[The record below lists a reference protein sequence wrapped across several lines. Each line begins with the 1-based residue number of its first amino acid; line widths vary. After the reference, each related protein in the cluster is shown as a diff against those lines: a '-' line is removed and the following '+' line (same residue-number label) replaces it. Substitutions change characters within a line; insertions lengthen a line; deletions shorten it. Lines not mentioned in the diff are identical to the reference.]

1 MAELLLELFS
11 EEIPARMQARASE
24 DLTKL
29 VTDGLKAAD
38 LGFDNVEALV
48 TPRRLTLI
56 IDGLPDKQPDLREER
71 RGPRADA
78 PEKAIAGFL
87 AGNGVTL
94 EQCEK
99 RETPKGVFLF
109 AIVEQKGRD
118 SADVIKD
125 IIEDAMAKLPW
136 PKSMRWADQK
146 VRWVR
151 QLDRILCLFDG
162 KVIPASFGPVT
173 AGNITSG
180 HRFLAPATFSVA
192 NAAEYKAKLA
202 FAKVMLDREE
212 RKKVILDGARKL
224 AASEGFTLLEDNG
237 LLEEVCGLVEW
248 PVPVMGKVDDQFM
261 DIPREVLETS
271 MREHQ
276 KYFVVEDSNGKL
288 AARFITIS
296 NMVTLD
302 ANAQIIAGNERVLR
316 ARLHDAKFFWD
327 QDRKVTLEARLPKL
341 DNIVFHAK
349 LGSLAARVLRLRVLA
364 RELSADIPGC
374 DVKLADRAAEIAKA
388 DLVSNMVFEFT
399 ELQGLMGKYY
409 AENDGEAPEVAN
421 AIAQHYAPAGPSDMC
436 PTAPV
441 SVAVA
446 LAEKLDTLAGF
457 FTIDEKPT
465 GSKDPFALRR
475 AALGVIR
482 LVLENGLRVPLR
494 RAFAFAVSQYPE
506 KIMLPPSPEGFG
518 DSVNPLKKIAISKEE
533 KVREIV
539 DSLMNFFTDRLKVH
553 LREQGVRHDL
563 VSAVF
568 ALDGEDDLVRL
579 LARVDALADFV
590 SGESGVNLMAGYKRA
605 SNILRIEEKKDEKS
619 YDADVSADL
628 LTQDEERKLYEAL
641 INVRH
646 KALPLLRAENYAAAM
661 AEFAHLRGPVDA
673 FFEGVTVNSDKAEE
687 RANRLKLLAQ
697 IRTALHD
704 IADFSKIES

>member
-11 EEIPARMQARASE
+11 EEIPARMQARAAQ

-38 LGFDNVEALV
+38 LGFDKVEALV

-56 IDGLPDKQPDLREER
+56 VDGLPEKQPDLREER

-78 PEKAIAGFL
+78 PEKAINGFL

-94 EQCEK
+94 DQCEK

-109 AIVEQKGRD
+109 AIVEQKGRAA
-118 SADVIKD
+118 SEVIND
-125 IIEDAMAKLPW
+125 IIEDAMNKLPW

-146 VRWVR
+146 IRWVR

-162 KVIPASFGPVT
+162 KVIPVTYGPVT
-173 AGNITSG
+173 AGDTTRG
-180 HRFLAPATFSVA
+180 HRFLAPAEFSVA
-192 NAAEYKAKLA
+192 NAADYKEKLRA
-202 FAKVMLDREE
+202 AKVMLDREE
-212 RKKVILDGARKL
+212 RKQVILEGAKKL
-224 AASEGFTLLEDNG
+224 AASEGFALLEDNG

-248 PVPVMGKVDDQFM
+248 PVPVMGMVDDQFM

-276 KYFVVEDSNGKL
+276 KYFVVEDKAGKL
-288 AARFITIS
+288 AARFITVS
-296 NMVTLD
+296 NMVTAD
-302 ANAQIIAGNERVLR
+302 KNAKIIAGNERVLR

-327 QDRKVTLEARLPKL
+327 QDRKVTLQSRLPKL

-349 LGSLAARVLRLRVLA
+349 LGSLAERVMRLRGLA
-364 RELSADIPGC
+364 RELSADIPNC
-374 DVKLADRAAEIAKA
+374 DVKLADRAAEIGKA
-388 DLVSNMVFEFT
+388 DLVSQMVFEFT

-421 AIAQHYAPAGPSDMC
+421 AIAEHYAPAGPSDMC

-441 SVAVA
+441 SVALA

-457 FTIDEKPT
+457 FAIDEKPT

-482 LVLENGLRVPLR
+482 LVLENGLRLPLGR
-494 RAFAFAVSQYPE
+494 IFAFAVSQYPADIRRDE
-506 KIMLPPSPEGFG
+506 AVEDL
-518 DSVNPLKKIAISKEE
+518 LA
-533 KVREIV
+533 
-539 DSLMNFFTDRLKVH
+539 FFADRLKVH

-579 LARVDALADFV
+579 LARVEALSDFV

-605 SNILRIEEKKDEKS
+605 SNILRIEEKKDGTS

-628 LTQDEERKLYEAL
+628 LSLEEERKLYEAL
-641 INVRH
+641 IDVRH
-646 KALPLLRAENYAAAM
+646 KALPLLRDEDYAAAM
-661 AEFAHLRGPVDA
+661 TEFARLREPVDT
-673 FFEGVTVNSDKAEE
+673 FFEKVTVNSDNADE

>member
-29 VTDGLKAAD
+29 VIDGLKAAD
-38 LGFDNVEALV
+38 LAFDNVEALV

-87 AGNGVTL
+87 GGNGVTL

-125 IIEDAMAKLPW
+125 IIEDAMSKLPW

-173 AGNITSG
+173 AGDITSG

-296 NMVTLD
+296 NMVTMD

-327 QDRKVTLEARLPKL
+327 QDRKVTLEQRLPKL

-349 LGSLAARVLRLRVLA
+349 LGSLAERVLRLRGLA

-374 DVKLADRAAEIAKA
+374 DIKLADRAAEIAKA

-494 RAFAFAVSQYPE
+494 RAFAFAVSQYPASIRRDE
-506 KIMLPPSPEGFG
+506 
-518 DSVNPLKKIAISKEE
+518 A
-533 KVREIV
+533 V
-539 DSLMNFFTDRLKVH
+539 DELLAFFADRLKVH

-673 FFEGVTVNSDKAEE
+673 FFEGVTVNSDKADE

>member
-24 DLTKL
+24 DLSKL

-38 LGFDNVEALV
+38 LAFDNVEVFV
-48 TPRRLTLI
+48 TPRRLALI
-56 IDGLPDKQPDLREER
+56 IDGLPEKQPDLREER

-78 PEKAIAGFL
+78 PEKAISGFL

-109 AIVEQKGRD
+109 AIVEQKGRPA
-118 SADVIKD
+118 SEVIKD
-125 IIEDAMAKLPW
+125 IIEDAMNKLPW

-162 KVIPASFGPVT
+162 KVIPVTYGPVT
-173 AGNITSG
+173 AGDSTRG
-180 HRFLAPATFSVA
+180 HRFLAPAEFSVA
-192 NAAEYKAKLA
+192 NAAEYKEKLRA
-202 FAKVMLDREE
+202 AKVMIDREE
-212 RKKVILDGARKL
+212 RKQVILEGAKKL
-224 AASEGFTLLEDNG
+224 AAAEGYELLEDNG

-276 KYFVVEDSNGKL
+276 KYFVVEDKDGKL

-296 NMVTLD
+296 NMVTAD
-302 ANAQIIAGNERVLR
+302 NNAKIIAGNERVLR

-327 QDRKVTLEARLPKL
+327 QDRKVTLQSRLPKL
-341 DNIVFHAK
+341 ENIVFHAK
-349 LGSLAARVLRLRVLA
+349 LGSLAERVLRLRGLA
-364 RELSADIPGC
+364 RELSADIPNC
-374 DVKLADRAAEIAKA
+374 DVKLADRAAEIGKA
-388 DLVSNMVFEFT
+388 DLVSQMVFEFT

-421 AIAQHYAPAGPSDMC
+421 AIAEHYAPAGPSDSC

-457 FTIDEKPT
+457 FAIGEKPT

-482 LVLENGLRVPLR
+482 LVLENGLRLPLR
-494 RAFAFAVSQYPE
+494 RVFNFAIKQYDEALQNVAIEENKGKGIFALAHIHHQGERPE
-506 KIMLPPSPEGFG
+506 VQE
-518 DSVNPLKKIAISKEE
+518 
-533 KVREIV
+533 
-539 DSLMNFFTDRLKVH
+539 LMTFFADRLKVH

-579 LARVDALADFV
+579 LARVEALSDFV

-605 SNILRIEEKKDEKS
+605 SNILRIEEKKDNTS
-619 YDADVSADL
+619 YDADVSASL
-628 LTQDEERKLYEAL
+628 LREEEERKLYEAL
-641 INVRH
+641 IDVRH
-646 KALPLLRAENYAAAM
+646 KALPLLRDEDYAAAM
-661 AEFAHLRGPVDA
+661 AEFARLREPVDA
-673 FFEGVTVNSDKAEE
+673 FFEKVTVNSDNADE

>member
-11 EEIPARMQARASE
+11 EEIPARMQARASA
-24 DLTKL
+24 DLEKL

-38 LGFDNVEALV
+38 LSFGKVESLV

-56 IDGLPDKQPDLREER
+56 IEDLPEKQPDLREER

-78 PEKAIAGFL
+78 PEKAINGFL
-87 AGNGVTL
+87 TGNGVTL

-109 AIVEQKGRD
+109 AIVEQKGRAA
-118 SADVIKD
+118 SVVLKD
-125 IIEDAMAKLPW
+125 IIEDAMNKLPW
-136 PKSMRWADQK
+136 PKSMRWADHK

-162 KVIPASFGPVT
+162 NVVPVSYGVVT

-180 HRFLAPATFSVA
+180 HRFLAPAPFSVK
-192 NAAEYKAKLA
+192 NASEYKAKLN

-212 RKKVILDGARKL
+212 RKRVIADGCRKIADDAGL
-224 AASEGFTLLEDNG
+224 KLVDDQG
-237 LLEEVCGLVEW
+237 LLDEVCGLVEW
-248 PVPVMGKVDDQFM
+248 PVPVMGKIDDHFM
-261 DIPREVLETS
+261 DVPREVLETS

-276 KYFVVEDSNGKL
+276 KYFVLEDASGKL

-296 NMVTLD
+296 NMITMD
-302 ANAQIIAGNERVLR
+302 GNAQIIAGNERVLR

-327 QDRKVTLEARLPKL
+327 QDRKVTLETRLPKL
-341 DNIVFHAK
+341 ETIVFHAK
-349 LGSLAARVLRLRVLA
+349 LGTVAERVLRMRGLA
-364 RELSADIPGC
+364 REVSSAIPGC

-409 AENDGEAPEVAN
+409 AENDGEKPEVAQ
-421 AIAQHYAPAGPSDMC
+421 AIAEHYAPAGPSDTC

-457 FTIDEKPT
+457 FAIDEKPT

-482 LVLENGLRVPLR
+482 LVLENGLRLPLR
-494 RAFAFAVSQYPE
+494 RLFAYAVSQYPAS
-506 KIMLPPSPEGFG
+506 IRR
-518 DSVNPLKKIAISKEE
+518 DAAVEE
-533 KVREIV
+533 
-539 DSLMNFFTDRLKVH
+539 LLAFFADRLKVH

-605 SNILRIEEKKDEKS
+605 SNILRIEEKKDDTS
-619 YDADVSADL
+619 YDATVDVAL
-628 LTQDEERKLYEAL
+628 LSQDEERRLYEAL
-641 INVRH
+641 IDVRH
-646 KALPLLRAENYAAAM
+646 KALPLLRAEDYAAAM
-661 AEFAHLRGPVDA
+661 AGFAELRGPVDA
-673 FFEGVTVNSDKAEE
+673 FFEKVTVNSDNADE

-697 IRTALHD
+697 IRTAMHD

>member
-24 DLTKL
+24 DLSKL

-38 LGFDNVEALV
+38 LAFDNVEALV
-48 TPRRLTLI
+48 TPRRLALI
-56 IDGLPDKQPDLREER
+56 IDGLPEKQPDLREER

-78 PEKAIAGFL
+78 PEKAISGFL

-109 AIVEQKGRD
+109 AIVEQKGRPA
-118 SADVIKD
+118 SEVIKD
-125 IIEDAMAKLPW
+125 IIEDAMNKLPW

-162 KVIPASFGPVT
+162 KVIPVTYGPVT
-173 AGNITSG
+173 AGDSTRG
-180 HRFLAPATFSVA
+180 HRFLAPAEFSVA
-192 NAAEYKAKLA
+192 NAAEYKEKLRA
-202 FAKVMLDREE
+202 AKVMIDREE
-212 RKKVILDGARKL
+212 RKQVILEGAKKL
-224 AASEGFTLLEDNG
+224 AAAEGYELLEDNG

-276 KYFVVEDSNGKL
+276 KYFVVEDKDGKL

-296 NMVTLD
+296 NMVTAD
-302 ANAQIIAGNERVLR
+302 NNAKIIAGNERVLR

-327 QDRKVTLEARLPKL
+327 QDRKVTLQSRLPKL

-349 LGSLAARVLRLRVLA
+349 LGSLAERVLRLRGLA
-364 RELSADIPGC
+364 REVSAEIPGC
-374 DVKLADRAAEIAKA
+374 DVKLADRAAEIGKA
-388 DLVSNMVFEFT
+388 DLVSQMVFEFT

-421 AIAQHYAPAGPSDMC
+421 AIAEHYAPAGPSDMC

-441 SVAVA
+441 SVALA

-457 FTIDEKPT
+457 FAIDEKPT

-482 LVLENGLRVPLR
+482 LVLENGLRLPLR
-494 RAFAFAVSQYPE
+494 RLFAFAVSQYPATIRRDE
-506 KIMLPPSPEGFG
+506 AVEDL
-518 DSVNPLKKIAISKEE
+518 LA
-533 KVREIV
+533 
-539 DSLMNFFTDRLKVH
+539 FFADRLKVH

-579 LARVDALADFV
+579 LARVEALSDFV

-605 SNILRIEEKKDEKS
+605 SNILRIEEKKDDTS
-619 YDADVSADL
+619 YKADVSADL
-628 LTQDEERKLYEAL
+628 LSLEEERKLYEAL
-641 INVRH
+641 IDVRH
-646 KALPLLRAENYAAAM
+646 KALPLLRDEDYAAAM
-661 AEFAHLRGPVDA
+661 TEFARLREPVDA
-673 FFEGVTVNSDKAEE
+673 FFEKVTVNSDNADE

>member
-11 EEIPARMQARASE
+11 EEIPARMQARAAE
-24 DLTKL
+24 DLSKL
-29 VTDGLKAAD
+29 VTDGLKTAD
-38 LGFDNVEALV
+38 LAFDKVEALV

-56 IDGLPDKQPDLREER
+56 VDGLPEKQPDLREER

-78 PEKAIAGFL
+78 PEKAINGFL

-94 EQCEK
+94 DQCEK

-109 AIVEQKGRD
+109 AIVEQKGRAA
-118 SADVIKD
+118 SEVIKD
-125 IIEDAMAKLPW
+125 IIEDAMNKLPW

-146 VRWVR
+146 IRWVR

-162 KVIPASFGPVT
+162 KVIPVSYGPVT
-173 AGNITSG
+173 AGDTTRG
-180 HRFLAPATFSVA
+180 HRFLAPAEFSVA
-192 NAAEYKAKLA
+192 NAADYKEKLRA
-202 FAKVMLDREE
+202 AKVMLDREE
-212 RKKVILDGARKL
+212 RKQVILDGAKKL
-224 AASEGFTLLEDNG
+224 AASEGFALLEDNG

-276 KYFVVEDSNGKL
+276 KYFVVEDKNGKL
-288 AARFITIS
+288 AARFITVS
-296 NMVTLD
+296 NMITAD
-302 ANAQIIAGNERVLR
+302 NNAKIIAGNERVLR

-327 QDRKVTLEARLPKL
+327 QDRKVTLQSRLPKL
-341 DNIVFHAK
+341 DSIVFHAK
-349 LGSLAARVLRLRVLA
+349 LGSLAERVLRLRGLA
-364 RELSADIPGC
+364 REVSAEIPGC
-374 DVKLADRAAEIAKA
+374 DVKLADRAAEIGKA
-388 DLVSNMVFEFT
+388 DLVSQMVFEFT

-421 AIAQHYAPAGPSDMC
+421 AIAEHYAPAGPSDMC

-441 SVAVA
+441 SVALA

-457 FTIDEKPT
+457 FAIDEKPT

-482 LVLENGLRVPLR
+482 LVLENGLRLPLR
-494 RAFAFAVSQYPE
+494 RLFAFAVSQYPATIRRDE
-506 KIMLPPSPEGFG
+506 AVEDLL
-518 DSVNPLKKIAISKEE
+518 V
-533 KVREIV
+533 
-539 DSLMNFFTDRLKVH
+539 FFADRLKVH
-553 LREQGVRHDL
+553 LRERGVRHDL

-579 LARVDALADFV
+579 LARVEALSDFV

-605 SNILRIEEKKDEKS
+605 SNILRIEEKKDDMS
-619 YDADVSADL
+619 YEADVSADL
-628 LTQDEERKLYEAL
+628 LSLEEERKLYEAL
-641 INVRH
+641 IDVRH
-646 KALPLLRAENYAAAM
+646 KASPLLRDEDYAAAM
-661 AEFAHLRGPVDA
+661 TEFARLREPVDA
-673 FFEGVTVNSDKAEE
+673 FFEKVTVNSDNAAE

>member
-87 AGNGVTL
+87 AGNGVML

-192 NAAEYKAKLA
+192 NATEYKAKLA

-276 KYFVVEDSNGKL
+276 KYFVVEDSTGKL

-349 LGSLAARVLRLRVLA
+349 LGSLAERVLRLRGLA

-374 DVKLADRAAEIAKA
+374 DVKLADRAAAIAKA

-494 RAFAFAVSQYPE
+494 RAFAFAVSQYPASIRRDE
-506 KIMLPPSPEGFG
+506 
-518 DSVNPLKKIAISKEE
+518 A
-533 KVREIV
+533 V
-539 DSLMNFFTDRLKVH
+539 DELLAFFADRLKVH

>member
-173 AGNITSG
+173 ASNITSG

-349 LGSLAARVLRLRVLA
+349 LGSLAERVLRLRGLA

-409 AENDGEAPEVAN
+409 AENDGEALEVAN

-494 RAFAFAVSQYPE
+494 RAFAFAVSQYPASIRRDE
-506 KIMLPPSPEGFG
+506 
-518 DSVNPLKKIAISKEE
+518 A
-533 KVREIV
+533 V
-539 DSLMNFFTDRLKVH
+539 DELLAFFADRLKVH

>member
-224 AASEGFTLLEDNG
+224 AQSEGFTLLEDNG

-276 KYFVVEDSNGKL
+276 KYFVVEDSTGKL

-349 LGSLAARVLRLRVLA
+349 LGSLAERVLRLRGLA

-494 RAFAFAVSQYPE
+494 RAFAFAVSQYPASIRRDE
-506 KIMLPPSPEGFG
+506 
-518 DSVNPLKKIAISKEE
+518 A
-533 KVREIV
+533 V
-539 DSLMNFFTDRLKVH
+539 DELLAFFADRLKVH

-673 FFEGVTVNSDKAEE
+673 FFEGVTVNSDKADE

>member
-11 EEIPARMQARASE
+11 EEIPARMQARAAQ
-24 DLTKL
+24 DLSKL

-38 LGFDNVEALV
+38 LGFDKVEALV

-56 IDGLPDKQPDLREER
+56 VDGLPEKQPDLREER

-78 PEKAIAGFL
+78 PEKAINGFL

-94 EQCEK
+94 DQCEK

-109 AIVEQKGRD
+109 AIVEQKGRAA
-118 SADVIKD
+118 SEVIND
-125 IIEDAMAKLPW
+125 IIEDAMNKLPW

-146 VRWVR
+146 IRWVR

-162 KVIPASFGPVT
+162 KVIPVTYGPAT
-173 AGNITSG
+173 AGDTTRG
-180 HRFLAPATFSVA
+180 HRFLAPAEFSVA
-192 NAAEYKAKLA
+192 NAADYKEKLRA
-202 FAKVMLDREE
+202 AKVMLDREE
-212 RKKVILDGARKL
+212 RKQVILEGAKKL
-224 AASEGFTLLEDNG
+224 AASEGFALLEDNG

-276 KYFVVEDSNGKL
+276 KYFVVEDKAGKL
-288 AARFITIS
+288 AARFITVS
-296 NMVTLD
+296 NMVTAD
-302 ANAQIIAGNERVLR
+302 KNAKIIAGNERVLR

-327 QDRKVTLEARLPKL
+327 QDRKVTLQSRLPKL

-349 LGSLAARVLRLRVLA
+349 LGSLAERVMRLRGLA
-364 RELSADIPGC
+364 RELSADIPNC
-374 DVKLADRAAEIAKA
+374 DVKLADRAAEIGKA
-388 DLVSNMVFEFT
+388 DLVSQMVFEFT

-421 AIAQHYAPAGPSDMC
+421 AIAEHYAPAGPSDMC

-441 SVAVA
+441 SVALA

-457 FTIDEKPT
+457 FAIDEKPT

-482 LVLENGLRVPLR
+482 LVLENGLRLPLGR
-494 RAFAFAVSQYPE
+494 IFAFAVSQYPADIRRDE
-506 KIMLPPSPEGFG
+506 AVEDL
-518 DSVNPLKKIAISKEE
+518 LA
-533 KVREIV
+533 
-539 DSLMNFFTDRLKVH
+539 FFADRLKVH

-579 LARVDALADFV
+579 LARVEALSDFV

-605 SNILRIEEKKDEKS
+605 SNILRIEEKKDGTS

-628 LTQDEERKLYEAL
+628 LSLEEERKLYEAL
-641 INVRH
+641 IDVRH
-646 KALPLLRAENYAAAM
+646 KALPLLRDEDYAAAM
-661 AEFAHLRGPVDA
+661 TEFARLREPVDT
-673 FFEGVTVNSDKAEE
+673 FFEKVTVNSDNADE

>member
-11 EEIPARMQARASE
+11 EEIPARMQANAVARLAETVSAW
-24 DLTKL
+24 LNGA
-29 VTDGLKAAD
+29 GLEY
-38 LGFDNVEALV
+38 NRVETLV

-56 IDGLPDKQPDLREER
+56 VDGLPLKQPDMREER
-71 RGPRADA
+71 RGPRVDA
-78 PEKAIAGFL
+78 PERAINGFL

-99 RETPKGVFLF
+99 RQTPKGEFLF
-109 AIVEQKGRD
+109 AIVEEKGRD
-118 SADVIKD
+118 TADVLKQG
-125 IIEDAMAKLPW
+125 IEDAMAILPW

-151 QLDRILCLFDG
+151 QLESILCLFNG
-162 KVIPASFGPVT
+162 KVIPVSFGPVT
-173 AGNITSG
+173 AGDVTRG

-192 NAAEYKAKLA
+192 NASEYKEKLRTA
-202 FAKVMLDREE
+202 MVMLDREE
-212 RKKVILDGARKL
+212 RKQVILDGAKKL
-224 AASEGFTLLEDNG
+224 AADAGFDLLEDNG

-248 PVPVMGKVDDQFM
+248 PVPVMGKVDDLFM

-276 KYFVVEDSNGKL
+276 KYFVVEDKNGKL
-288 AARFITIS
+288 AARFITVS
-296 NMVTLD
+296 NMVTAD
-302 ANAQIIAGNERVLR
+302 NNAKIIAGNERVLR

-327 QDRKVTLEARLPKL
+327 QDRKVTLQSRLPKL
-341 DNIVFHAK
+341 DSIVFHAK
-349 LGSLAARVLRLRVLA
+349 LGSLSERVLRLRGLA
-364 RELSADIPGC
+364 RELSADIPSC
-374 DVKLADRAAEIAKA
+374 DVKLADRAAEIGKA
-388 DLVSNMVFEFT
+388 DLVSQMVFEFT

-421 AIAQHYAPAGPSDMC
+421 AIAEHYAPAGPSDMC

-441 SVAVA
+441 SVAFA

-457 FTIDEKPT
+457 FTVDEKPT

-482 LVLENGLRVPLR
+482 LVLENGLRLPLR
-494 RAFAFAVSQYPE
+494 RVFAFAVSQYPT
-506 KIMLPPSPEGFG
+506 
-518 DSVNPLKKIAISKEE
+518 AI
-533 KVREIV
+533 RRDAAV
-539 DSLMNFFTDRLKVH
+539 DDLLAFFADRLKVH

-568 ALDGEDDLVRL
+568 ALDGEYDLVRL
-579 LARVDALADFV
+579 LARVEALSDFV

-605 SNILRIEEKKDEKS
+605 SNILRIEEKKDDTS

-628 LTQDEERKLYEAL
+628 LSVDEERKLYEAL
-641 INVRH
+641 IDVRH
-646 KALPLLRAENYAAAM
+646 KALPLLRDEDYAAAM
-661 AEFAHLRGPVDA
+661 TEFARLREPVDA
-673 FFEGVTVNSDKAEE
+673 FFEQVTVNSDKADE

-704 IADFSKIES
+704 IADFSKIET

>member
-38 LGFDNVEALV
+38 LAFDNVEALV

-56 IDGLPDKQPDLREER
+56 INGLPDKQPDLREER

-276 KYFVVEDSNGKL
+276 KYFVVEDSTSKL

-349 LGSLAARVLRLRVLA
+349 LGSLAERVLRLRGLA

-494 RAFAFAVSQYPE
+494 RAFAFAVSQYPASIRRDE
-506 KIMLPPSPEGFG
+506 
-518 DSVNPLKKIAISKEE
+518 A
-533 KVREIV
+533 V
-539 DSLMNFFTDRLKVH
+539 DELLAFFADRLKVH

-673 FFEGVTVNSDKAEE
+673 FFEGVTVNSDKADE

>member
-11 EEIPARMQARASE
+11 EEIPARMQARAAE

-38 LGFDNVEALV
+38 LGFDKVEALV

-56 IDGLPDKQPDLREER
+56 VDGLPEKQPDLREER

-78 PEKAIAGFL
+78 PEKAINGFL

-94 EQCEK
+94 DQCEK

-109 AIVEQKGRD
+109 AIVEQKGRAA
-118 SADVIKD
+118 SEVIKD
-125 IIEDAMAKLPW
+125 IIEDAMNKLPW

-146 VRWVR
+146 IRWVR

-162 KVIPASFGPVT
+162 KIIPVTYGPVT
-173 AGNITSG
+173 AGDTTRG
-180 HRFLAPATFSVA
+180 HRFLAPAEFSVS
-192 NAAEYKAKLA
+192 NAAEYKEKLRA
-202 FAKVMLDREE
+202 AKVMLDREE
-212 RKKVILDGARKL
+212 RKQVILEGAKKL
-224 AASEGFTLLEDNG
+224 AASEGFELLEDNG

-276 KYFVVEDSNGKL
+276 KYFVVEDKAGKL
-288 AARFITIS
+288 AARFITVS
-296 NMVTLD
+296 NMITAD
-302 ANAQIIAGNERVLR
+302 NNAKIIAGNERVLR

-327 QDRKVTLEARLPKL
+327 QDRKVTLQSRLPKL

-349 LGSLAARVLRLRVLA
+349 LGSLAERVLRLRGLA
-364 RELSADIPGC
+364 REVSAEIPGC
-374 DVKLADRAAEIAKA
+374 DVKLADRAAEIGKA
-388 DLVSNMVFEFT
+388 DLVSQMVFEFT

-421 AIAQHYAPAGPSDMC
+421 AIAEHYAPAGPSDMC

-441 SVAVA
+441 SVALA

-457 FTIDEKPT
+457 FAIDEKPT

-482 LVLENGLRVPLR
+482 LVLENGLRLPLR
-494 RAFAFAVSQYPE
+494 RLFAFAVSQYPATIRRDE
-506 KIMLPPSPEGFG
+506 AVEDL
-518 DSVNPLKKIAISKEE
+518 LA
-533 KVREIV
+533 
-539 DSLMNFFTDRLKVH
+539 FFADRLKVH

-579 LARVDALADFV
+579 LARVEALSDFV

-605 SNILRIEEKKDEKS
+605 SNILRIEEKKDNTS
-619 YDADVSADL
+619 YKADVSADL
-628 LTQDEERKLYEAL
+628 LSLEEERKLYEAL
-641 INVRH
+641 IDVRH
-646 KALPLLRAENYAAAM
+646 KALPLLRDEDYAAAM
-661 AEFAHLRGPVDA
+661 TEFARLREPVDA
-673 FFEGVTVNSDKAEE
+673 FFEKVTVNSDNADE

>member
-11 EEIPARMQARASE
+11 EEIPARMQARAAE

-29 VTDGLKAAD
+29 LTDGLKAAD
-38 LGFDNVEALV
+38 LGFDKIEALV

-56 IDGLPDKQPDLREER
+56 VDGLPEKQPDLREER

-78 PEKAIAGFL
+78 PEKAINGFL

-94 EQCEK
+94 DQCEK

-109 AIVEQKGRD
+109 AIVEQKGRAA
-118 SADVIKD
+118 SEVIND
-125 IIEDAMAKLPW
+125 IVEDAMNKLPW

-146 VRWVR
+146 IRWVR

-162 KVIPASFGPVT
+162 KVIPVTYGPVT
-173 AGNITSG
+173 AGDTTRG
-180 HRFLAPATFSVA
+180 HRFLAPAEFSVS
-192 NAAEYKAKLA
+192 NAAEYKEKLRA
-202 FAKVMLDREE
+202 AKVMLDREE
-212 RKKVILDGARKL
+212 RKQVILEGAKKL
-224 AASEGFTLLEDNG
+224 AAAEGFELLEDNG

-276 KYFVVEDSNGKL
+276 KYFVVEDKAGKL
-288 AARFITIS
+288 AARFITVS
-296 NMVTLD
+296 NMITAD
-302 ANAQIIAGNERVLR
+302 NNAKIIAGNERVLR

-327 QDRKVTLEARLPKL
+327 QDRKVTLQSRLPKL

-349 LGSLAARVLRLRVLA
+349 LGSLAERVLRLRGLA
-364 RELSADIPGC
+364 REVSAEIPGC
-374 DVKLADRAAEIAKA
+374 DVKLADRAAEIGKA
-388 DLVSNMVFEFT
+388 DLVSQMVFEFT

-421 AIAQHYAPAGPSDMC
+421 AIAEHYAPAGPSDMC

-441 SVAVA
+441 SVALA

-457 FTIDEKPT
+457 FAIDEKPT

-482 LVLENGLRVPLR
+482 LVLENGLRLPLR
-494 RAFAFAVSQYPE
+494 RLFAFAVSQYPATIRRDE
-506 KIMLPPSPEGFG
+506 AVEDL
-518 DSVNPLKKIAISKEE
+518 LA
-533 KVREIV
+533 
-539 DSLMNFFTDRLKVH
+539 FFADRLKVH

-579 LARVDALADFV
+579 LARVEALSDFA

-605 SNILRIEEKKDEKS
+605 SNILRIEEKKDDTS
-619 YDADVSADL
+619 YKADVSADL
-628 LTQDEERKLYEAL
+628 LSQEEERKLYEAL
-641 INVRH
+641 IDVRH
-646 KALPLLRAENYAAAM
+646 KALPLLRDEDYAAAM
-661 AEFAHLRGPVDA
+661 TEFARLREPVDA
-673 FFEGVTVNSDKAEE
+673 FFEKVTVNSDNADE

>member
-11 EEIPARMQARASE
+11 EEIPARMQARAAE

-38 LGFDNVEALV
+38 LGFDKVEALV

-56 IDGLPDKQPDLREER
+56 VDGLPEKQPDLREER

-78 PEKAIAGFL
+78 PEKAINGFL

-94 EQCEK
+94 DQCEK

-109 AIVEQKGRD
+109 ATVEQKGRAA
-118 SADVIKD
+118 SEVIKD
-125 IIEDAMAKLPW
+125 IIEDAMNKLPW

-146 VRWVR
+146 IRWVR

-162 KVIPASFGPVT
+162 KVIPVTYGPVT
-173 AGNITSG
+173 AGDTTRG
-180 HRFLAPATFSVA
+180 HRFLAPAEFSVS
-192 NAAEYKAKLA
+192 NAAEYKEKLRA
-202 FAKVMLDREE
+202 AKVMLDREE
-212 RKKVILDGARKL
+212 RKQVILEGAKKL
-224 AASEGFTLLEDNG
+224 AASEGFALLEDNG

-276 KYFVVEDSNGKL
+276 KYFVVEDKAGKL
-288 AARFITIS
+288 AARFITVS
-296 NMVTLD
+296 NMITAD
-302 ANAQIIAGNERVLR
+302 NNAKIIAGNERVLR

-327 QDRKVTLEARLPKL
+327 QDRKVTLQSRLPKL

-349 LGSLAARVLRLRVLA
+349 LGSLAERVLRLRGLA
-364 RELSADIPGC
+364 REVSAEIPGC
-374 DVKLADRAAEIAKA
+374 DVKLADRAAEIGKA
-388 DLVSNMVFEFT
+388 DLVSQMVFEFT

-421 AIAQHYAPAGPSDMC
+421 AIAEHYAPAGPSDMC

-441 SVAVA
+441 SVALA

-457 FTIDEKPT
+457 FAIDEKPT

-482 LVLENGLRVPLR
+482 LVLENGLRLPLR
-494 RAFAFAVSQYPE
+494 RLFAFAVSQYPANIRRDE
-506 KIMLPPSPEGFG
+506 AVEDL
-518 DSVNPLKKIAISKEE
+518 LA
-533 KVREIV
+533 
-539 DSLMNFFTDRLKVH
+539 FFADRLKVH

-579 LARVDALADFV
+579 LARVEALSDFV

-605 SNILRIEEKKDEKS
+605 SNILRIEEKKDDTS
-619 YDADVSADL
+619 YKADVSADL
-628 LTQDEERKLYEAL
+628 LSLEEERKLYEAL
-641 INVRH
+641 IDVRH
-646 KALPLLRAENYAAAM
+646 KALPLLRDEDYAAAM
-661 AEFAHLRGPVDA
+661 TEFARLREPVDA
-673 FFEGVTVNSDKAEE
+673 FFEKVTVNSDNADE

>member
-11 EEIPARMQARASE
+11 EEIPARMQARAVA
-24 DLTKL
+24 DLAKL
-29 VTDGLKAAD
+29 VTDGFKAAD
-38 LGFDNVEALV
+38 LAFGNVETLV

-56 IDGLPDKQPDLREER
+56 VDGLPEKQPDLREER

-87 AGNGVTL
+87 KGNGVTL

-109 AIVEQKGRD
+109 AIVEQKGRA
-118 SADVIKD
+118 SAEVIKD

-151 QLDRILCLFDG
+151 QLDRILCLFNG
-162 KVIPASFGPVT
+162 EVIPASFGPIT
-173 AGNITSG
+173 AGDLTSG
-180 HRFLAPATFSVA
+180 HRFLAPATFSVSDSA
-192 NAAEYKAKLA
+192 DYKAKLLD
-202 FAKVMLDREE
+202 AKVMLDRED
-212 RKKVILDGARKL
+212 RKKIIADGAAKL
-224 AASEGFTLLEDNG
+224 AADEGLVLVEDNG

-248 PVPVMGKVDDQFM
+248 PVPVMGKIDDHFM
-261 DIPREVLETS
+261 DVPREVLETS

-276 KYFVVEDSNGKL
+276 KYFVLEDKSCNL
-288 AARFITIS
+288 AARFITVS
-296 NMVTLD
+296 NMVTFD
-302 ANAQIIAGNERVLR
+302 HNAQIIAGNERVLR

-327 QDRKVTLEARLPKL
+327 QDRKSTLESRLPKL
-341 DNIVFHAK
+341 ENIVFHAK
-349 LGSLAARVLRLRVLA
+349 LGTVAERVLRLRGLA
-364 RELSADIPGC
+364 RELSADIDGC
-374 DVKLADRAAEIAKA
+374 DVKLADRAAAIAKA
-388 DLVSNMVFEFT
+388 DLVTNMVFEFT

-409 AENDGEAPEVAN
+409 AENDGEAPEVAQ
-421 AIAQHYAPAGPSDMC
+421 AIAEHYAPAGPSDMC

-457 FTIDEKPT
+457 FAIDEKPT

-482 LVLENGLRVPLR
+482 LVLENGLRLPLR
-494 RAFAFAVSQYPE
+494 RVFAFAVSQYP
-506 KIMLPPSPEGFG
+506 G
-518 DSVNPLKKIAISKEE
+518 DIARDEAVEE
-533 KVREIV
+533 
-539 DSLMNFFTDRLKVH
+539 LLAFFADRLKVH

-579 LARVDALADFV
+579 LARVNALTDFV
-590 SGESGVNLMAGYKRA
+590 KSESGVNLLAGYKRA
-605 SNILRIEEKKDEKS
+605 SNILRIEEKKDGAS
-619 YDADVSADL
+619 YDAAVASDL
-628 LTQDEERKLYEAL
+628 LSQDEERRLYEAL
-641 INVRH
+641 IDVRH
-646 KALPLLRAENYAAAM
+646 KSLPLLRAENYAEAM
-661 AEFAHLRGPVDA
+661 TEFANLRGPVDA
-673 FFEGVTVNSDKAEE
+673 FFEKVTVNSDNAEE

-697 IRTALHD
+697 IHAALND

>member
-56 IDGLPDKQPDLREER
+56 IDGLPEKQPDLREER

-276 KYFVVEDSNGKL
+276 KYFVVEDSTGKL

-349 LGSLAARVLRLRVLA
+349 LGSLAERVLRLRGLA

-494 RAFAFAVSQYPE
+494 RAFAFAVSQYPASIRRDE
-506 KIMLPPSPEGFG
+506 
-518 DSVNPLKKIAISKEE
+518 A
-533 KVREIV
+533 V
-539 DSLMNFFTDRLKVH
+539 DELLAFFADRLKVH

>member
-11 EEIPARMQARASE
+11 EEIPARMQARAAQ
-24 DLTKL
+24 DLSKL

-38 LGFDNVEALV
+38 LEFDKVEALV

-56 IDGLPDKQPDLREER
+56 VDGLPEKQPDLREER

-78 PEKAIAGFL
+78 PEKAINGFL

-94 EQCEK
+94 DQCEK

-109 AIVEQKGRD
+109 AIVEQKGRAA
-118 SADVIKD
+118 SEVIND
-125 IIEDAMAKLPW
+125 IIEDAMNKLPW

-146 VRWVR
+146 IRWVR

-162 KVIPASFGPVT
+162 KVIPVTYGPVT
-173 AGNITSG
+173 AGDTTRG
-180 HRFLAPATFSVA
+180 HRFLAPAEFSVA
-192 NAAEYKAKLA
+192 NAADYKEKLRA
-202 FAKVMLDREE
+202 AKVMLDREE
-212 RKKVILDGARKL
+212 RKQVILEGAKKL
-224 AASEGFTLLEDNG
+224 AASEGFALLEDNG

-276 KYFVVEDSNGKL
+276 KYFVVEDKAGKL
-288 AARFITIS
+288 AARFITVS
-296 NMVTLD
+296 NMVTAD
-302 ANAQIIAGNERVLR
+302 KNAKIIAGNERVLR

-327 QDRKVTLEARLPKL
+327 QDRKVTLQSRLPKL

-349 LGSLAARVLRLRVLA
+349 LGSLAERVMRLRGLA
-364 RELSADIPGC
+364 RELSADIPNC
-374 DVKLADRAAEIAKA
+374 DVKLADRAAEIGKA
-388 DLVSNMVFEFT
+388 DLVSQMVFEFT

-421 AIAQHYAPAGPSDMC
+421 AIAEHYAPAGPSDMC

-441 SVAVA
+441 SVALA

-457 FTIDEKPT
+457 FAIDEKPT

-482 LVLENGLRVPLR
+482 LVLENGLRLPLGR
-494 RAFAFAVSQYPE
+494 IFAFAVSQYPADIRRDE
-506 KIMLPPSPEGFG
+506 AVEDL
-518 DSVNPLKKIAISKEE
+518 LA
-533 KVREIV
+533 
-539 DSLMNFFTDRLKVH
+539 FFADRLKVH

-579 LARVDALADFV
+579 LARVEALSDFV

-605 SNILRIEEKKDEKS
+605 SNILRIEEKKDGTS

-628 LTQDEERKLYEAL
+628 LSLEEERKLYEAL
-641 INVRH
+641 IDVRH
-646 KALPLLRAENYAAAM
+646 KALPLLRDEDYAAAM
-661 AEFAHLRGPVDA
+661 TEFARLREPVDT
-673 FFEGVTVNSDKAEE
+673 FFEKVTVNSDNADE

>member
-11 EEIPARMQARASE
+11 EEIPARMQARASA
-24 DLTKL
+24 DLEKL

-38 LGFDNVEALV
+38 LGFDKVESLV

-56 IDGLPDKQPDLREER
+56 IDGLPEKQPDLREER

-78 PEKAIAGFL
+78 PEKAINGFL

-109 AIVEQKGRD
+109 AIVEQKGRAA
-118 SADVIKD
+118 SVVIKD
-125 IIEDAMAKLPW
+125 IIEDAMNKLPW
-136 PKSMRWADQK
+136 PKSMRWADHK

-162 KVIPASFGPVT
+162 AVIPVSYGVVT
-173 AGNITSG
+173 AGNVTSG
-180 HRFLAPATFSVA
+180 HRFLAPAVFAVN
-192 NAAEYKAKLA
+192 NASEYKAKLN
-202 FAKVMLDREE
+202 FAKVMLDREQ
-212 RKKVILDGARKL
+212 RKRVIAEGCLKL
-224 AASEGFTLLEDNG
+224 ARDAGLKLVDDQG
-237 LLEEVCGLVEW
+237 LLDEVCGLVEW
-248 PVPVMGKVDDQFM
+248 PVPVMGKIDDHFM
-261 DIPREVLETS
+261 DVPREVLETS

-276 KYFVVEDSNGKL
+276 KYFVLEDTSGKL

-296 NMVTLD
+296 NMVTMD
-302 ANAQIIAGNERVLR
+302 HNARIIAGNERVLR

-327 QDRKVTLEARLPKL
+327 QDRKVTLESRLPKL
-341 DNIVFHAK
+341 ETIVFHAK
-349 LGSLAARVLRLRVLA
+349 LGTVAERVLRMRGLA
-364 RELSADIPGC
+364 REVSTSIAGC
-374 DVKLADRAAEIAKA
+374 DVTLADRAAQIAKA

-399 ELQGLMGKYY
+399 ELQGLMGKYH
-409 AENDGEAPEVAN
+409 AENDGEKPEVAQ
-421 AIAQHYAPAGPSDMC
+421 AIAEHYAPAGPSDMC

-482 LVLENGLRVPLR
+482 LVLENGLRLPLR
-494 RAFAFAVSQYPE
+494 RLFAYAVSQYPA
-506 KIMLPPSPEGFG
+506 
-518 DSVNPLKKIAISKEE
+518 SVRRDAAVEE
-533 KVREIV
+533 LLV
-539 DSLMNFFTDRLKVH
+539 FFADRLKVH

-605 SNILRIEEKKDEKS
+605 SNILRIEEKKDDMS
-619 YDADVSADL
+619 YDATVDVAL
-628 LTQDEERKLYEAL
+628 LSQDEERRLYEAL
-641 INVRH
+641 IDVRH
-646 KALPLLRAENYAAAM
+646 KALPLLRAEDYAAAM
-661 AEFAHLRGPVDA
+661 AGFAELRGPVDA
-673 FFEGVTVNSDKAEE
+673 FFEKVTVNSDNADE

-697 IRTALHD
+697 IRAAMHD

>member
-11 EEIPARMQARASE
+11 EEIPARMQARAAE
-24 DLTKL
+24 DLSKL
-29 VTDGLKAAD
+29 VTDGLKSAD
-38 LGFDNVEALV
+38 LGFDKVETLV

-56 IDGLPDKQPDLREER
+56 VDGLPEKQPDLREER

-78 PEKAIAGFL
+78 PEKAINGFL

-94 EQCEK
+94 DQCEK

-109 AIVEQKGRD
+109 AIVEQKGRAA
-118 SADVIKD
+118 SEVIKD
-125 IIEDAMAKLPW
+125 IIEDAMNKLPW

-146 VRWVR
+146 IRWVR

-162 KVIPASFGPVT
+162 KVIPVTYGPVT
-173 AGNITSG
+173 AGDTTRG
-180 HRFLAPATFSVA
+180 HRFLAPAEFSVA
-192 NAAEYKAKLA
+192 NAADYKEKLRA
-202 FAKVMLDREE
+202 AKVMLDREE
-212 RKKVILDGARKL
+212 RKQVILEGAKKL
-224 AASEGFTLLEDNG
+224 AASEGFALLEDNG

-276 KYFVVEDSNGKL
+276 KYFVVEDKAGKL
-288 AARFITIS
+288 AARFITVS
-296 NMVTLD
+296 NMVTAD
-302 ANAQIIAGNERVLR
+302 KNAKIIAGNERVLR

-327 QDRKVTLEARLPKL
+327 QDRKVTLQSRLPKL

-349 LGSLAARVLRLRVLA
+349 LGSLAERVMRLRGLA
-364 RELSADIPGC
+364 RELSADIPNC
-374 DVKLADRAAEIAKA
+374 DVKLADRAAEIGKA
-388 DLVSNMVFEFT
+388 DLVSQMVFEFT

-421 AIAQHYAPAGPSDMC
+421 AIAEHYAPAGPSDMC

-441 SVAVA
+441 SVALA

-457 FTIDEKPT
+457 FAIDEKPT

-482 LVLENGLRVPLR
+482 LVLENGLRLPLGR
-494 RAFAFAVSQYPE
+494 IFAFAVSQYPADIRRDE
-506 KIMLPPSPEGFG
+506 AVEDL
-518 DSVNPLKKIAISKEE
+518 LA
-533 KVREIV
+533 
-539 DSLMNFFTDRLKVH
+539 FFADRLKVH

-579 LARVDALADFV
+579 LARVEALSDFV

-605 SNILRIEEKKDEKS
+605 SNILRIEEKKDGTS

-628 LTQDEERKLYEAL
+628 LSLEEERKLYEAL
-641 INVRH
+641 IDVRH
-646 KALPLLRAENYAAAM
+646 KALPLLRDEDYAAAM
-661 AEFAHLRGPVDA
+661 TEFARLREPVDT
-673 FFEGVTVNSDKAEE
+673 FFEKVTVNSDNAVE

>member
-11 EEIPARMQARASE
+11 EEIPARMQARASA
-24 DLTKL
+24 DLEKL

-38 LGFDNVEALV
+38 LGFDKVESLV

-56 IDGLPDKQPDLREER
+56 IDGLPEKQPDLREER

-78 PEKAIAGFL
+78 PEKAINGFL

-109 AIVEQKGRD
+109 AIVEQKGRAA
-118 SADVIKD
+118 SVVIKD
-125 IIEDAMAKLPW
+125 IIEDAMNKLPW
-136 PKSMRWADQK
+136 PKSMRWADHK

-162 KVIPASFGPVT
+162 AVIPVSYGVVT
-173 AGNITSG
+173 AGNVTSG
-180 HRFLAPATFSVA
+180 HRFLAPAVFAVN
-192 NAAEYKAKLA
+192 NASEYKAKLN
-202 FAKVMLDREE
+202 FAKVMLDREQ
-212 RKKVILDGARKL
+212 RKRVIAEGCLKL
-224 AASEGFTLLEDNG
+224 ARDAGLKLVDDQG
-237 LLEEVCGLVEW
+237 LLDEVCGLVEW
-248 PVPVMGKVDDQFM
+248 PVPVMGKIDDHFM
-261 DIPREVLETS
+261 DVPREVLETS

-276 KYFVVEDSNGKL
+276 KYFVLEDTSGKL

-296 NMVTLD
+296 NMVTMD
-302 ANAQIIAGNERVLR
+302 HNARIIAGNERVLR

-327 QDRKVTLEARLPKL
+327 QDRKVTLESRLPKL
-341 DNIVFHAK
+341 ETIVFHAK
-349 LGSLAARVLRLRVLA
+349 LGTVAERVLRMRGLA
-364 RELSADIPGC
+364 REVSTSIAGC
-374 DVKLADRAAEIAKA
+374 DVTLADRAAQIAKA

-409 AENDGEAPEVAN
+409 AENDGEKPEVAR
-421 AIAQHYAPAGPSDMC
+421 AIAEHYAPAGPSDMC

-482 LVLENGLRVPLR
+482 LVLENGLRLPLR
-494 RAFAFAVSQYPE
+494 RLFAYAVSQYPA
-506 KIMLPPSPEGFG
+506 
-518 DSVNPLKKIAISKEE
+518 SVRRDAAVEE
-533 KVREIV
+533 LLV
-539 DSLMNFFTDRLKVH
+539 FFADRLKVH

-605 SNILRIEEKKDEKS
+605 SNILRIEEKKDDMS
-619 YDADVSADL
+619 YDATVDVAL
-628 LTQDEERKLYEAL
+628 LSQDEERRLYEAL
-641 INVRH
+641 IDVRH
-646 KALPLLRAENYAAAM
+646 KALPLLRAEDYAAAM
-661 AEFAHLRGPVDA
+661 AGFAELRGPVDA
-673 FFEGVTVNSDKAEE
+673 FFEKVTVNSDNADE

-697 IRTALHD
+697 IRAAMHD

>member
-38 LGFDNVEALV
+38 LGFDAVEAYV

-56 IDGLPDKQPDLREER
+56 VNGLPDKQPDLREER

-78 PEKAIAGFL
+78 PEKAINGFL
-87 AGNGVTL
+87 TGNGVTL

-109 AIVEQKGRD
+109 AIVEQKGRAA
-118 SADVIKD
+118 SEVIKD
-125 IIEDAMAKLPW
+125 IVEDAMNKLPW

-146 VRWVR
+146 IRWVR

-162 KVIPASFGPVT
+162 NVIPATYGPVT
-173 AGNITSG
+173 ANNTTSG
-180 HRFLAPATFSVA
+180 HRFLAPAEFSVA
-192 NAAEYKAKLA
+192 NAAEYKEKLRA
-202 FAKVMLDREE
+202 AKVMIDREE
-212 RKKVILDGARKL
+212 RKQVILDGAKKL
-224 AASEGFTLLEDNG
+224 AASECFDLLEDNG

-276 KYFVVEDSNGKL
+276 KYFVVEDKAGKL
-288 AARFITIS
+288 AARFITVS
-296 NMVTLD
+296 NMITAD
-302 ANAQIIAGNERVLR
+302 NNAKIIAGNERVLR

-327 QDRKVTLEARLPKL
+327 QDRKVTLQSRLPKL
-341 DNIVFHAK
+341 ENIVFHAK
-349 LGSLAARVLRLRVLA
+349 LGSLAERVLRLRGLA
-364 RELSADIPGC
+364 RELSADIPDC
-374 DVKLADRAAEIAKA
+374 DVKLADRAAEIGKA
-388 DLVSNMVFEFT
+388 DLVSQMVFEFT

-421 AIAQHYAPAGPSDMC
+421 AIAEHYAPAGPSDIC

-441 SVAVA
+441 SVALA

-482 LVLENGLRVPLR
+482 LVLENGLRLPLR
-494 RAFAFAVSQYPE
+494 RAFAFAVSQYPANIRRDE
-506 KIMLPPSPEGFG
+506 AVEDL
-518 DSVNPLKKIAISKEE
+518 LA
-533 KVREIV
+533 
-539 DSLMNFFTDRLKVH
+539 FFADRLKVH

-579 LARVDALADFV
+579 LARVEALSDFV

-605 SNILRIEEKKDEKS
+605 SNILRIEEKKDDTS
-619 YDADVSADL
+619 YDADVSASL
-628 LTQDEERKLYEAL
+628 LSEEEERKLYEAL
-641 INVRH
+641 IDVRH
-646 KALPLLRAENYAAAM
+646 KALPLLREEDYAAAM
-661 AEFAHLRGPVDA
+661 TEFARLREPVDA
-673 FFEGVTVNSDKAEE
+673 FFEKVTVNSDKADE

>member
-11 EEIPARMQARASE
+11 EEIPARMQARAAQ
-24 DLTKL
+24 DLSKL

-38 LGFDNVEALV
+38 LGFDRVETFV

-56 IDGLPDKQPDLREER
+56 VDGLPEKQPDLREER

-78 PEKAIAGFL
+78 PEKAINGFL
-87 AGNGVTL
+87 AGNGVTID
-94 EQCEK
+94 QCEK

-109 AIVEQKGRD
+109 AIVEQKGRAA
-118 SADVIKD
+118 ADVIKD
-125 IIEDAMAKLPW
+125 IIEEAMNKLPW

-146 VRWVR
+146 IRWVR

-162 KVIPASFGPVT
+162 TVIPVTYGPVT
-173 AGNITSG
+173 AGNSTRG
-180 HRFLAPATFSVA
+180 HRFLAPAEFSVA
-192 NAAEYKAKLA
+192 NAADYKEKLRA
-202 FAKVMLDREE
+202 AKVMLDREE
-212 RKKVILDGARKL
+212 RKQVILDGAKKL
-224 AASEGFTLLEDNG
+224 AKAEGFELLEDQG

-276 KYFVVEDSNGKL
+276 KYFVVEDKNGKL
-288 AARFITIS
+288 AARFITVS
-296 NMVTLD
+296 NMVTAD
-302 ANAQIIAGNERVLR
+302 NNAKIIAGNERVLR

-327 QDRKVTLEARLPKL
+327 QDRKVTLQSRLPKL

-349 LGSLAARVLRLRVLA
+349 LGSLAERVMRLRGLA
-364 RELSADIPGC
+364 RELSANIANC
-374 DVKLADRAAEIAKA
+374 DAKLADRAAEIGKA
-388 DLVSNMVFEFT
+388 DLVSQMVFEFT

-421 AIAQHYAPAGPSDMC
+421 AIAEHYAPAGPSDMC

-441 SVAVA
+441 SVALA

-457 FTIDEKPT
+457 FAIDEKPT

-482 LVLENGLRVPLR
+482 LVLENGLRLPLR
-494 RAFAFAVSQYPE
+494 RIFSFAVSQYPADIRRDE
-506 KIMLPPSPEGFG
+506 AVEDL
-518 DSVNPLKKIAISKEE
+518 LA
-533 KVREIV
+533 
-539 DSLMNFFTDRLKVH
+539 FFADRLKVH

-579 LARVDALADFV
+579 LARVEALSDFV

-605 SNILRIEEKKDEKS
+605 SNILRIEEKKDDMS
-619 YDADVSADL
+619 YNADVSADL
-628 LTQDEERKLYEAL
+628 LSQEEERKLYEAL
-641 INVRH
+641 IDVRH
-646 KALPLLRAENYAAAM
+646 KALPLLRDEDYAAAM
-661 AEFAHLRGPVDA
+661 TEFARLREPVDA
-673 FFEGVTVNSDKAEE
+673 FFEKVTVNSDNADE

>member
-11 EEIPARMQARASE
+11 EEIPARMQARAAE

-38 LGFDNVEALV
+38 LGFDKVEALV

-56 IDGLPDKQPDLREER
+56 VDGLPEKQPDLREER

-78 PEKAIAGFL
+78 PEKAINGFL

-94 EQCEK
+94 DQCEK

-109 AIVEQKGRD
+109 AIVEQKGRAA
-118 SADVIKD
+118 SEVIKD
-125 IIEDAMAKLPW
+125 IIEDAMNKLPW

-146 VRWVR
+146 IRWVR

-162 KVIPASFGPVT
+162 KVIPVTYGPVT
-173 AGNITSG
+173 AGDTTRG
-180 HRFLAPATFSVA
+180 HRFLAPAEFSVS
-192 NAAEYKAKLA
+192 NAAEYKEKLRA
-202 FAKVMLDREE
+202 AKVMLDREE
-212 RKKVILDGARKL
+212 RKQVILEGAKKL
-224 AASEGFTLLEDNG
+224 AASEGFELLEDNG

-276 KYFVVEDSNGKL
+276 KYFVVEDKAGKL
-288 AARFITIS
+288 AARFITVS
-296 NMVTLD
+296 NMITAD
-302 ANAQIIAGNERVLR
+302 NNAKIIAGNERVLR

-327 QDRKVTLEARLPKL
+327 QDRKVTLQSRLPKL

-349 LGSLAARVLRLRVLA
+349 LGSLAERVLRLRGLA
-364 RELSADIPGC
+364 REVSAEIPGC
-374 DVKLADRAAEIAKA
+374 DVKLADRAAEIGKA
-388 DLVSNMVFEFT
+388 DLVSQMVFEFT

-421 AIAQHYAPAGPSDMC
+421 AIAEHYAPAGPSDMC

-441 SVAVA
+441 SVALA

-457 FTIDEKPT
+457 FAIDEKPT

-482 LVLENGLRVPLR
+482 LVLENGLRLPLR
-494 RAFAFAVSQYPE
+494 RLFAFAVSQYPATIRRDE
-506 KIMLPPSPEGFG
+506 AVEDL
-518 DSVNPLKKIAISKEE
+518 LA
-533 KVREIV
+533 
-539 DSLMNFFTDRLKVH
+539 FFADRLKVH

-579 LARVDALADFV
+579 LARVEALSDFV

-605 SNILRIEEKKDEKS
+605 SNILRIEEKKDDTS
-619 YDADVSADL
+619 YKADVSADL
-628 LTQDEERKLYEAL
+628 LSLEEERKLYEAL
-641 INVRH
+641 IDVRH
-646 KALPLLRAENYAAAM
+646 KALPLLRDEDYAAAM
-661 AEFAHLRGPVDA
+661 TEFARLREPVDA
-673 FFEGVTVNSDKAEE
+673 FFEKVTVNSDNADE

>member
-212 RKKVILDGARKL
+212 RKKVILDGARRL

-276 KYFVVEDSNGKL
+276 KYFVVEDRTGKL

-349 LGSLAARVLRLRVLA
+349 LGSLAERVLRLRGLA

-494 RAFAFAVSQYPE
+494 RAFAFAVSQYPASIRRDE
-506 KIMLPPSPEGFG
+506 
-518 DSVNPLKKIAISKEE
+518 A
-533 KVREIV
+533 V
-539 DSLMNFFTDRLKVH
+539 DELLAFFADRLKVH

-673 FFEGVTVNSDKAEE
+673 FFEGVTVNSDKADE

>member
-11 EEIPARMQARASE
+11 EEIPARMQARASA
-24 DLTKL
+24 DLEKL

-38 LGFDNVEALV
+38 LAFGKVESLV

-56 IDGLPDKQPDLREER
+56 IDGLPEKQPDLREER

-78 PEKAIAGFL
+78 PEKAINGFL
-87 AGNGVTL
+87 TGNGVTL

-109 AIVEQKGRD
+109 AIVEQKGRAA
-118 SADVIKD
+118 SVVIKD
-125 IIEDAMAKLPW
+125 IIEDAMNKLPW
-136 PKSMRWADQK
+136 PKSMRWADHK

-151 QLDRILCLFDG
+151 QLERILCLFDG
-162 KVIPASFGPVT
+162 NVVPVSYGVVS
-173 AGNITSG
+173 AGDVTSG
-180 HRFLAPATFSVA
+180 HRFLAPASFSVK
-192 NAAEYKAKLA
+192 NAAEYKAKLN

-212 RKKVILDGARKL
+212 RKRVIADGCRKIADDAGL
-224 AASEGFTLLEDNG
+224 KLVDDPG
-237 LLEEVCGLVEW
+237 LLDEVCGLVEW
-248 PVPVMGKVDDQFM
+248 PVPVMGKIDDHFM
-261 DIPREVLETS
+261 DVPREVLETS

-276 KYFVVEDSNGKL
+276 KYFVLEDASGKL

-327 QDRKVTLEARLPKL
+327 QDRKVTLESRLPKL
-341 DNIVFHAK
+341 ENIVFHAK
-349 LGSLAARVLRLRVLA
+349 LGTVAERVLRMRGLA
-364 RELSADIPGC
+364 REVSSSIPGC

-409 AENDGEAPEVAN
+409 AENDGEKPEVAQ
-421 AIAQHYAPAGPSDMC
+421 AIAEHYAPAGPSDTC

-457 FTIDEKPT
+457 FAIDEKPT

-482 LVLENGLRVPLR
+482 LVLENGLRLPLR
-494 RAFAFAVSQYPE
+494 RLFDYAVSQYPASIRRDAAVE
-506 KIMLPPSPEGFG
+506 DL
-518 DSVNPLKKIAISKEE
+518 LA
-533 KVREIV
+533 
-539 DSLMNFFTDRLKVH
+539 FFADRLKVH

-590 SGESGVNLMAGYKRA
+590 SGESGVNLLAGYKRA
-605 SNILRIEEKKDEKS
+605 SNILRIEEKKDNVS
-619 YDADVSADL
+619 YDATVDVAL
-628 LTQDEERKLYEAL
+628 LSQDEERRLYEAL
-641 INVRH
+641 IDVRH
-646 KALPLLRAENYAAAM
+646 KALPLLRAEDYAAAM
-661 AEFAHLRGPVDA
+661 AGFAELRGPVDA
-673 FFEGVTVNSDKAEE
+673 FFEKVTVNSDNADE
-687 RANRLKLLAQ
+687 RTNRLKLLAQ
-697 IRTALHD
+697 IRAAMHD

>member
-38 LGFDNVEALV
+38 LAFDKVEALV

-56 IDGLPDKQPDLREER
+56 INGLPDKQPDLREER

-192 NAAEYKAKLA
+192 NATEYKAKLA

-349 LGSLAARVLRLRVLA
+349 LGSLAERVLRLRGLA

-374 DVKLADRAAEIAKA
+374 DV
-388 DLVSNMVFEFT
+388 
-399 ELQGLMGKYY
+399 
-409 AENDGEAPEVAN
+409 
-421 AIAQHYAPAGPSDMC
+421 
-436 PTAPV
+436 
-441 SVAVA
+441 
-446 LAEKLDTLAGF
+446 
-457 FTIDEKPT
+457 
-465 GSKDPFALRR
+465 
-475 AALGVIR
+475 
-482 LVLENGLRVPLR
+482 
-494 RAFAFAVSQYPE
+494 
-506 KIMLPPSPEGFG
+506 
-518 DSVNPLKKIAISKEE
+518 
-533 KVREIV
+533 
-539 DSLMNFFTDRLKVH
+539 
-553 LREQGVRHDL
+553 
-563 VSAVF
+563 
-568 ALDGEDDLVRL
+568 
-579 LARVDALADFV
+579 
-590 SGESGVNLMAGYKRA
+590 
-605 SNILRIEEKKDEKS
+605 
-619 YDADVSADL
+619 
-628 LTQDEERKLYEAL
+628 
-641 INVRH
+641 
-646 KALPLLRAENYAAAM
+646 
-661 AEFAHLRGPVDA
+661 
-673 FFEGVTVNSDKAEE
+673 
-687 RANRLKLLAQ
+687 
-697 IRTALHD
+697 
-704 IADFSKIES
+704 

>member
-11 EEIPARMQARASE
+11 EEIPARMQARASD

-29 VTDGLKAAD
+29 VTAGLKAAD
-38 LGFDNVEALV
+38 LGFDHVEALV

-56 IDGLPDKQPDLREER
+56 IDGLPEKQPDLREER

-87 AGNGVTL
+87 GGNGVTL

-109 AIVEQKGRD
+109 AIVEQKGRA
-118 SADVIKD
+118 SAEVIKD
-125 IIEDAMAKLPW
+125 IVEDAMAKLPW

-151 QLDRILCLFDG
+151 QLDRILCLFNG
-162 KVIPASFGPVT
+162 KVIPVSYGPVT

-192 NAAEYKAKLA
+192 SAREYKAKLA

-212 RKKVILDGARKL
+212 RKKVILNGARKL
-224 AASEGFTLLEDNG
+224 AEAEGFKLLEDNG

-276 KYFVVEDSNGKL
+276 KYFVIEDKTGKL

-296 NMVTLD
+296 NMVTMD
-302 ANAQIIAGNERVLR
+302 NNAQIIAGNERVLR

-327 QDRKVTLEARLPKL
+327 QDRKMTLEQRLPKL
-341 DNIVFHAK
+341 DTIVFHAK
-349 LGSLAARVLRLRVLA
+349 LGTLAARVLRLRGLA
-364 RELSADIPGC
+364 RELSADIDDC
-374 DVKLADRAAEIAKA
+374 DIKLADRAAEIAKA

-421 AIAQHYAPAGPSDMC
+421 AIAEHYAPAGPSDMC
-436 PTAPV
+436 PAAPV
-441 SVAVA
+441 SVALA

-457 FTIDEKPT
+457 FAIDEKPT

-494 RAFAFAVSQYPE
+494 RIFAFAVSQYPASIRRDE
-506 KIMLPPSPEGFG
+506 
-518 DSVNPLKKIAISKEE
+518 A
-533 KVREIV
+533 V
-539 DSLMNFFTDRLKVH
+539 DELLAFFADRLKVH

-619 YDADVSADL
+619 YDAEVSADL
-628 LTQDEERKLYEAL
+628 LTQDEERKLYQAL
-641 INVRH
+641 IDVRH

-704 IADFSKIES
+704 VADFSKIES

>member
-56 IDGLPDKQPDLREER
+56 INGLPDKQPDLREER

-173 AGNITSG
+173 ASNITSG

-296 NMVTLD
+296 NMVTMD

-349 LGSLAARVLRLRVLA
+349 LGSLAERVLRLRGLA

-374 DVKLADRAAEIAKA
+374 DIKLADRAAEIAKA

-494 RAFAFAVSQYPE
+494 RAFAFAVSQYPASIRRDE
-506 KIMLPPSPEGFG
+506 
-518 DSVNPLKKIAISKEE
+518 A
-533 KVREIV
+533 V
-539 DSLMNFFTDRLKVH
+539 DELLAFFADRLKVH

-646 KALPLLRAENYAAAM
+646 KALPLLRAENYAEAM

-673 FFEGVTVNSDKAEE
+673 FFEGVTVNSDKADE

>member
-11 EEIPARMQARASE
+11 EEIPARMQARAAE

-38 LGFDNVEALV
+38 LGFDKVEALV

-56 IDGLPDKQPDLREER
+56 VDGLPEKQPDLREER

-78 PEKAIAGFL
+78 PEKAINGFL

-94 EQCEK
+94 DQCEK

-109 AIVEQKGRD
+109 AIVEQKGRAA
-118 SADVIKD
+118 SEVIKD
-125 IIEDAMAKLPW
+125 IIEDAMNKLPW

-146 VRWVR
+146 IRWVR

-162 KVIPASFGPVT
+162 KVIPVTYGPVT
-173 AGNITSG
+173 AGDTTRG
-180 HRFLAPATFSVA
+180 HRFLAPAEFNVS
-192 NAAEYKAKLA
+192 NAAEYKEKLRA
-202 FAKVMLDREE
+202 AKVMLDREE
-212 RKKVILDGARKL
+212 RKQVILEGAKKL
-224 AASEGFTLLEDNG
+224 AASEGFELLEDNG

-276 KYFVVEDSNGKL
+276 KYFVVEDKAGKL
-288 AARFITIS
+288 AARFITVS
-296 NMVTLD
+296 NMITAD
-302 ANAQIIAGNERVLR
+302 NNAKIIAGNERVLR

-327 QDRKVTLEARLPKL
+327 QDRKVTLQSRLPKL

-349 LGSLAARVLRLRVLA
+349 LGSLAERVLRLRGLA
-364 RELSADIPGC
+364 REVSADIDGC
-374 DVKLADRAAEIAKA
+374 DTKLADRAAEIGKA
-388 DLVSNMVFEFT
+388 DLVSQMVFEFT

-421 AIAQHYAPAGPSDMC
+421 AIAEHYAPAGPSDMC

-441 SVAVA
+441 SVAFA

-457 FTIDEKPT
+457 FAIDEKPT

-482 LVLENGLRVPLR
+482 LVLENGLRLPLR
-494 RAFAFAVSQYPE
+494 RLFAFAVSQYPATIRRDE
-506 KIMLPPSPEGFG
+506 AVEDL
-518 DSVNPLKKIAISKEE
+518 LA
-533 KVREIV
+533 
-539 DSLMNFFTDRLKVH
+539 FFADRLKVH

-579 LARVDALADFV
+579 LARVEALSDFV

-605 SNILRIEEKKDEKS
+605 SNILRIEEKKDDTS

-628 LTQDEERKLYEAL
+628 LSLEEERKLYEAL
-641 INVRH
+641 IDVRH
-646 KALPLLRAENYAAAM
+646 KALPLLRDEDYAAAM
-661 AEFAHLRGPVDA
+661 TEFARLREPVDA
-673 FFEGVTVNSDKAEE
+673 FFEKVTVNSDNADE

>member
-1 MAELLLELFS
+1 M
-11 EEIPARMQARASE
+11 
-24 DLTKL
+24 
-29 VTDGLKAAD
+29 
-38 LGFDNVEALV
+38 

-56 IDGLPDKQPDLREER
+56 VDGLPVKQPDLREER

-78 PEKAIAGFL
+78 PEKAINGFL

-94 EQCEK
+94 DQCEK
-99 RETPKGVFLF
+99 RETPKGIFLF
-109 AIVEQKGRD
+109 AIVEQKGRAA
-118 SADVIKD
+118 SEVIND
-125 IIEDAMAKLPW
+125 IIEDAMNKLPW

-146 VRWVR
+146 IRWVR

-162 KVIPASFGPVT
+162 KVIPVTYGPVT
-173 AGNITSG
+173 AGDTTRG
-180 HRFLAPATFSVA
+180 HRFLAPAEFSVA
-192 NAAEYKAKLA
+192 NAADYKEKLRA
-202 FAKVMLDREE
+202 AKVMLDREE
-212 RKKVILDGARKL
+212 RKQVILEGAKKL
-224 AASEGFTLLEDNG
+224 AASEGFALLEDNG

-276 KYFVVEDSNGKL
+276 KYFVVEDKAGKL
-288 AARFITIS
+288 AARFITVS
-296 NMVTLD
+296 NMVTAD
-302 ANAQIIAGNERVLR
+302 KNAKIIAGNERVLR

-327 QDRKVTLEARLPKL
+327 QDRKVTLQSRLPKL

-349 LGSLAARVLRLRVLA
+349 LGSLAERVMRLRGLA
-364 RELSADIPGC
+364 RELSADIPNC
-374 DVKLADRAAEIAKA
+374 DVKLADRAAEIGKA
-388 DLVSNMVFEFT
+388 DLVSQMVFEFT

-421 AIAQHYAPAGPSDMC
+421 AIAEHYAPAGPSDMC

-441 SVAVA
+441 SVALA

-457 FTIDEKPT
+457 FAIDEKPT

-482 LVLENGLRVPLR
+482 LVLENGLRLPLGR
-494 RAFAFAVSQYPE
+494 IFAFAVSQYPADIRRDE
-506 KIMLPPSPEGFG
+506 AVQDL
-518 DSVNPLKKIAISKEE
+518 LA
-533 KVREIV
+533 
-539 DSLMNFFTDRLKVH
+539 FFADRLKVH

-579 LARVDALADFV
+579 LARVEALSDFV

-605 SNILRIEEKKDEKS
+605 SNILRIEEKKDGTS

-628 LTQDEERKLYEAL
+628 LSLEEERKLYEAL
-641 INVRH
+641 IDVRH
-646 KALPLLRAENYAAAM
+646 KALPLLRDEDYAAAM
-661 AEFAHLRGPVDA
+661 TEFARLREPVDT
-673 FFEGVTVNSDKAEE
+673 FFEKVTVNSDNADE

>member
-11 EEIPARMQARASE
+11 EEIPARMQARASA
-24 DLTKL
+24 DLEKL

-38 LGFDNVEALV
+38 LGFDKVESLV

-56 IDGLPDKQPDLREER
+56 VDGLPEKQPDLREER

-78 PEKAIAGFL
+78 PEKAINGFL

-109 AIVEQKGRD
+109 AIVEQKGRAA
-118 SADVIKD
+118 SVVIKD
-125 IIEDAMAKLPW
+125 IIEDAMNKLPW
-136 PKSMRWADQK
+136 PKSMRWADHK

-162 KVIPASFGPVT
+162 AVIPVSYGMVT
-173 AGNITSG
+173 AGNVTSG
-180 HRFLAPATFSVA
+180 HRFLAPAVFAVN
-192 NAAEYKAKLA
+192 NASEYKAKLN
-202 FAKVMLDREE
+202 FAKVMLDREQ
-212 RKKVILDGARKL
+212 RKRVIAEGCLKL
-224 AASEGFTLLEDNG
+224 ARDAGLKLVDDQG
-237 LLEEVCGLVEW
+237 LLDEVCGLVEW
-248 PVPVMGKVDDQFM
+248 PVPVMGKIDDHFM
-261 DIPREVLETS
+261 DVPREVLETS

-276 KYFVVEDSNGKL
+276 KYFVLEDTSGKL

-296 NMVTLD
+296 NMVTMD
-302 ANAQIIAGNERVLR
+302 HNARIIAGNERVLR

-327 QDRKVTLEARLPKL
+327 QDRKVTLESRLPKL
-341 DNIVFHAK
+341 ETIVFHAK
-349 LGSLAARVLRLRVLA
+349 LGTVAERVLRMRGLA
-364 RELSADIPGC
+364 REVSTSIAGC
-374 DVKLADRAAEIAKA
+374 DVTLADRAAQIAKA

-409 AENDGEAPEVAN
+409 AENDGEKPEVAQ
-421 AIAQHYAPAGPSDMC
+421 AIAEHYAPAGPSDMC

-482 LVLENGLRVPLR
+482 LVLENGLRLPLR
-494 RAFAFAVSQYPE
+494 RIFNFAVEQY
-506 KIMLPPSPEGFG
+506 
-518 DSVNPLKKIAISKEE
+518 D
-533 KVREIV
+533 
-539 DSLMNFFTDRLKVH
+539 DSLENVAIRENRGKGIFALPKIHHQGERKEVQELMTFFADRLKVH

-605 SNILRIEEKKDEKS
+605 SSILRIEEKKDDMS
-619 YDADVSADL
+619 YDATVDVAL
-628 LTQDEERKLYEAL
+628 LSQDEERRLYEAL
-641 INVRH
+641 IDVRH
-646 KALPLLRAENYAAAM
+646 KALPLLRAEDYAAAM
-661 AEFAHLRGPVDA
+661 AGFAELRGPVDA
-673 FFEGVTVNSDKAEE
+673 FFEKVTVNSDNADE

-697 IRTALHD
+697 IRAAMHD

>member
-11 EEIPARMQARASE
+11 EEIPARMQARAAQ
-24 DLTKL
+24 DLSKL
-29 VTDGLKAAD
+29 VTDGLEAAD
-38 LGFDNVEALV
+38 LGFDKVEALV

-56 IDGLPDKQPDLREER
+56 VDGLPEKQPDLREER

-78 PEKAIAGFL
+78 PEKAINGFL

-94 EQCEK
+94 DQCEK

-109 AIVEQKGRD
+109 AIVEQKGRAA
-118 SADVIKD
+118 SEVIND
-125 IIEDAMAKLPW
+125 IIADAMNKLPW

-146 VRWVR
+146 IRWVR

-162 KVIPASFGPVT
+162 KVIPVTYGPVT
-173 AGNITSG
+173 AGDTTRG
-180 HRFLAPATFSVA
+180 HRFLAPAEFSVA
-192 NAAEYKAKLA
+192 NAADYKEKLRA
-202 FAKVMLDREE
+202 AKVMLDREE
-212 RKKVILDGARKL
+212 RKQVILEGAKKL
-224 AASEGFTLLEDNG
+224 AASEGFALLEDNG

-276 KYFVVEDSNGKL
+276 KYFVVEDKAGKL
-288 AARFITIS
+288 AARFITVS
-296 NMVTLD
+296 NMLTAD
-302 ANAQIIAGNERVLR
+302 QNAKIIAGNERVLR

-327 QDRKVTLEARLPKL
+327 QDRKVTLQSRLPKL

-349 LGSLAARVLRLRVLA
+349 LGSLAERVMRLRGLA
-364 RELSADIPGC
+364 RELSADIPNC
-374 DVKLADRAAEIAKA
+374 DVKLADRAAEIGKA
-388 DLVSNMVFEFT
+388 DLVSQMVFEFT

-421 AIAQHYAPAGPSDMC
+421 AIAEHYAPAGPSDMC

-441 SVAVA
+441 SVALA

-457 FTIDEKPT
+457 FAIDEKPT

-482 LVLENGLRVPLR
+482 LVLENGLRLPLGR
-494 RAFAFAVSQYPE
+494 IFAFAVSQYPADIRRDE
-506 KIMLPPSPEGFG
+506 AVEDL
-518 DSVNPLKKIAISKEE
+518 LA
-533 KVREIV
+533 
-539 DSLMNFFTDRLKVH
+539 FFADRLKVH

-579 LARVDALADFV
+579 LARVEALSDFV

-605 SNILRIEEKKDEKS
+605 SNILRIEEKKDGTS

-628 LTQDEERKLYEAL
+628 LSLEEERKLYEAL
-641 INVRH
+641 IDVRH
-646 KALPLLRAENYAAAM
+646 KALPLLRDEDYAAAM
-661 AEFAHLRGPVDA
+661 TEFARLREPVDT
-673 FFEGVTVNSDKAEE
+673 FFEKVTVNSDNADE

>member
-276 KYFVVEDSNGKL
+276 KYFVVEDSTGKL

-349 LGSLAARVLRLRVLA
+349 LGSLAERVLRLRGLA

-374 DVKLADRAAEIAKA
+374 DVKLADRAAAIAKA

-482 LVLENGLRVPLR
+482 LVLENGLRLPLR
-494 RAFAFAVSQYPE
+494 RAFAFAVSQYPASIRRDE
-506 KIMLPPSPEGFG
+506 
-518 DSVNPLKKIAISKEE
+518 A
-533 KVREIV
+533 V
-539 DSLMNFFTDRLKVH
+539 DELLAFFADRLKVH

>member
-173 AGNITSG
+173 ASNITSG

-202 FAKVMLDREE
+202 FAKVMLDRED

-276 KYFVVEDSNGKL
+276 KYFVVEDSTGKL

-296 NMVTLD
+296 NMVTMD

-349 LGSLAARVLRLRVLA
+349 LGSLAERVLRLRGLA

-475 AALGVIR
+475 SALGVIR

-494 RAFAFAVSQYPE
+494 RAFAFAVSQYPASIRRDE
-506 KIMLPPSPEGFG
+506 
-518 DSVNPLKKIAISKEE
+518 A
-533 KVREIV
+533 V
-539 DSLMNFFTDRLKVH
+539 DELLAFFADRLKVH

-673 FFEGVTVNSDKAEE
+673 FFEGVTVNSDKADE

>member
-11 EEIPARMQARASE
+11 EEIPARMQARASA
-24 DLTKL
+24 DLEKL
-29 VTDGLKAAD
+29 VMDGLKAAD
-38 LGFDNVEALV
+38 LSFGKVESLV

-56 IDGLPDKQPDLREER
+56 IEDLPEKQPDLREER

-78 PEKAIAGFL
+78 PEKAINGFL
-87 AGNGVTL
+87 TGNGVTL
-94 EQCEK
+94 EQCEQ

-109 AIVEQKGRD
+109 AIVEQKGRAA
-118 SADVIKD
+118 SVVLKD
-125 IIEDAMAKLPW
+125 IIEDAMNKLPW
-136 PKSMRWADQK
+136 PKSMRWADHK

-162 KVIPASFGPVT
+162 NVVPVSYGVVT

-180 HRFLAPATFSVA
+180 HRFLAPAPFSVK
-192 NAAEYKAKLA
+192 NASEYKAKLN

-212 RKKVILDGARKL
+212 RKRVIADGCRKIADDAGL
-224 AASEGFTLLEDNG
+224 KLVDDQG
-237 LLEEVCGLVEW
+237 LLDEVCGLVEW
-248 PVPVMGKVDDQFM
+248 PVPVMGKIDDHFM
-261 DIPREVLETS
+261 DVPREVLETS

-276 KYFVVEDSNGKL
+276 KYFVLEDASGKL

-296 NMVTLD
+296 NMITMD
-302 ANAQIIAGNERVLR
+302 GNAQIIAGNERVLR

-327 QDRKVTLEARLPKL
+327 QDRKVTLESRLPKL
-341 DNIVFHAK
+341 ETIVFHAK
-349 LGSLAARVLRLRVLA
+349 LGTVAERVLRMRGLA
-364 RELSADIPGC
+364 REVSSAIPDC

-409 AENDGEAPEVAN
+409 AENDGEKPEVAQ
-421 AIAQHYAPAGPSDMC
+421 AIAEHYAPAGPSDTC

-457 FTIDEKPT
+457 FAIDEKPT

-482 LVLENGLRVPLR
+482 LVLENGLRLPLR
-494 RAFAFAVSQYPE
+494 RLFAYAVSQYPAS
-506 KIMLPPSPEGFG
+506 IRR
-518 DSVNPLKKIAISKEE
+518 DAAVEE
-533 KVREIV
+533 
-539 DSLMNFFTDRLKVH
+539 LLAFFADRLKVH

-605 SNILRIEEKKDEKS
+605 SNILRIEEKKDDTS
-619 YDADVSADL
+619 YDATVDVAL
-628 LTQDEERKLYEAL
+628 LSQDEERRLYEAL
-641 INVRH
+641 IDVRH
-646 KALPLLRAENYAAAM
+646 KALPLLRAEDYAAAM
-661 AEFAHLRGPVDA
+661 AGFAELRGPVDA
-673 FFEGVTVNSDKAEE
+673 FFEKVTVNSDNADE

-697 IRTALHD
+697 IRTAMHD

>member
-1 MAELLLELFS
+1 MPELLLELLS

-38 LGFDNVEALV
+38 LGFDKVEALV

-56 IDGLPDKQPDLREER
+56 INGLPDKQPDLREER

-192 NAAEYKAKLA
+192 NATEYKAKLA

-271 MREHQ
+271 MRE
-276 KYFVVEDSNGKL
+276 
-288 AARFITIS
+288 
-296 NMVTLD
+296 
-302 ANAQIIAGNERVLR
+302 
-316 ARLHDAKFFWD
+316 
-327 QDRKVTLEARLPKL
+327 
-341 DNIVFHAK
+341 
-349 LGSLAARVLRLRVLA
+349 
-364 RELSADIPGC
+364 
-374 DVKLADRAAEIAKA
+374 
-388 DLVSNMVFEFT
+388 
-399 ELQGLMGKYY
+399 
-409 AENDGEAPEVAN
+409 APEVQ
-421 AIAQHYAPAGPSDMC
+421 AIQNRLGIIDEELHRHLRCVSLSYDQTQYLVTGVDEAWCMDMHGAALWGVRLPFAEGWNQVAESSDRYATSGEILKALEFMELKL
-436 PTAPV
+436 PV
-441 SVAVA
+441 SPDDVKGRYRQ
-446 LAEKLDTLAGF
+446 LA
-457 FTIDEKPT
+457 
-465 GSKDPFALRR
+465 
-475 AALGVIR
+475 
-482 LVLENGLRVPLR
+482 
-494 RAFAFAVSQYPE
+494 
-506 KIMLPPSPEGFG
+506 
-518 DSVNPLKKIAISKEE
+518 KKYHP
-533 KVREIV
+533 V
-539 DSLMNFFTDRLKVH
+539 TCPH
-553 LREQGVRHDL
+553 LCIHIQ
-563 VSAVF
+563 S
-568 ALDGEDDLVRL
+568 
-579 LARVDALADFV
+579 
-590 SGESGVNLMAGYKRA
+590 
-605 SNILRIEEKKDEKS
+605 
-619 YDADVSADL
+619 
-628 LTQDEERKLYEAL
+628 
-641 INVRH
+641 
-646 KALPLLRAENYAAAM
+646 
-661 AEFAHLRGPVDA
+661 
-673 FFEGVTVNSDKAEE
+673 
-687 RANRLKLLAQ
+687 
-697 IRTALHD
+697 
-704 IADFSKIES
+704 